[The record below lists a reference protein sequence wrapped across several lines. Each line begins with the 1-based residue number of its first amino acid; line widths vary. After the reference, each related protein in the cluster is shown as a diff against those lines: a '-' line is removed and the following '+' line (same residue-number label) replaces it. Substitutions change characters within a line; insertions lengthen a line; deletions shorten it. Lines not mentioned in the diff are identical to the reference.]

1 MPTPQQDESRDQFI
15 QRCIPI
21 VLTEGTAR
29 NGGQAYAVCVSMYE
43 NRSKQEKTQENDA
56 DSNDIRT
63 K

>member
-1 MPTPQQDESRDQFI
+1 MPTPQAEESREDFI

-21 VLTEGTAR
+21 VINEGTAR

-56 DSNDIRT
+56 ISNDIRT
-63 K
+63 E